1 MTRCKTLGP
10 IVLLFTI
17 ALSAGPALA
26 EQAAAPV
33 TAPAI
38 AAASSQPGCGDS
50 LDLDAVLSPSAG
62 LCPAA
67 PDQAETPVFTAVRRT
82 CKCSCGYPCTT
93 NADCGPGGIC
103 SAGISC
109 C

>member
-1 MTRCKTLGP
+1 MTRCKTLG
-10 IVLLFTI
+10 LI
-17 ALSAGPALA
+17 ALLVAAALTTGPGLA

-33 TAPAI
+33 IAPAI
-38 AAASSQPGCGDS
+38 AAGQPGCGES
-50 LDLDAVLSPSAG
+50 QDLDAVLSPPAE

-67 PDQAETPVFTAVRRT
+67 SDQAETPVFMAVRRT